1 MSPNILIFF
10 SLLLELICCGFILLS
25 IFRLLRV
32 NYFNPI
38 VKLFTQSLDPVQ
50 RVFTFFLP
58 PLLASILVAVV
69 LRSASLFVVFPTF
82 TLVSIFV
89 ISISYVLMLSLIIIF
104 WCILGSVILSWVQ
117 PNSSNPLLQ
126 IIQEIADKAL
136 NPIRKFI
143 PPAGGLDFTPII
155 GISILNFISFGILRA
170 SLPYQAQPFYLF
182 QQLIG

>member
-32 NYFNPI
+32 DYFNPI
-38 VKLFTQSLDPVQ
+38 VRLFTQSLDPFQ
-50 RVFTFFLP
+50 KIFMFFLP

-69 LRSASLFVVFPTF
+69 LRSASLFVAFPTATF
-82 TLVSIFV
+82 VSLFIISIF
-89 ISISYVLMLSLIIIF
+89 YVLMLSLIIIF
-104 WCILGSVILSWVQ
+104 WCILGAVILSWVQ

-136 NPIRKFI
+136 NPIRKFM

-155 GISILNFISFGILRA
+155 GIMILNFISFGILRA
-170 SLPYQAQPFYLF
+170 ALPPETHPFYLF